1 MLFKW
6 NFKSKKYNR
15 NTHQGFT
22 LVEVMAAIIISLS
35 VFWGIMNLYVDIVKN
50 QVKDQ
55 TMADIRFNLSSAMD
69 MISRDVR
76 NADSIS
82 ISTTTYSKKI
92 DLYNFDRNGDI
103 EELHS
108 YSAKNDLGILYNDEP
123 IIIPGRHLFNN
134 EGPYEITIEDF
145 DCKLALNVYNTSKR
159 NLRDNFFDLTVEF
172 KVKSNSDNDFEKIYT
187 FEQQIFA
194 LNQFSITKSD
204 DDDDDDESQ
213 DI

>member
-6 NFKSKKYNR
+6 NFKSKKYKR
-15 NTHQGFT
+15 SFQQGFT

-172 KVKSNSDNDFEKIYT
+172 KVKSNSDNDYEKIFT

-204 DDDDDDESQ
+204 DDDDESQ

>member
-6 NFKSKKYNR
+6 NFKSKKYKR
-15 NTHQGFT
+15 SFQQGFT
-22 LVEVMAAIIISLS
+22 LVEVMAAITISLS

-92 DLYNFDRNGDI
+92 DLYNFDRNGDVD
-103 EELHS
+103 ELHS

-123 IIIPGRHLFNN
+123 IIIPGRHLYNN

-172 KVKSNSDNDFEKIYT
+172 KVKSNSDNDFEKIFT

-204 DDDDDDESQ
+204 DDDESQ
-213 DI
+213 DK

>member
-6 NFKSKKYNR
+6 NFKSKEHKR
-15 NTHQGFT
+15 STHQGFT

-123 IIIPGRHLFNN
+123 IIIHGRHLFSQ
-134 EGPYEITIEDF
+134 PPLPLLED
-145 DCKLALNVYNTSKR
+145 LVNPP
-159 NLRDNFFDLTVEF
+159 
-172 KVKSNSDNDFEKIYT
+172 
-187 FEQQIFA
+187 
-194 LNQFSITKSD
+194 
-204 DDDDDDESQ
+204 
-213 DI
+213 

>member
-6 NFKSKKYNR
+6 NFKSKKYKR
-15 NTHQGFT
+15 SFQQGFT
-22 LVEVMAAIIISLS
+22 LVEVMAAITISLS

-172 KVKSNSDNDFEKIYT
+172 KLKSNSDNDYEKIFT

-204 DDDDDDESQ
+204 DDDESQ

>member
-1 MLFKW
+1 MSFKW
-6 NFKSKKYNR
+6 NFRSKKYKISTN
-15 NTHQGFT
+15 QGFT

-92 DLYNFDRNGDI
+92 DLYNFDRKGDI

-134 EGPYEITIEDF
+134 EGSYEITIEDF

-204 DDDDDDESQ
+204 DDDESQ

>member
-6 NFKSKKYNR
+6 NFKPKEYKRSA
-15 NTHQGFT
+15 HQGFT

-134 EGPYEITIEDF
+134 EGSYEITIEDF

-204 DDDDDDESQ
+204 DDDESQ

>member
-6 NFKSKKYNR
+6 NFKSKKYKK

-22 LVEVMAAIIISLS
+22 LVEIMAAIIISLS

-172 KVKSNSDNDFEKIYT
+172 KVKSNSDNDFEKIFT

-204 DDDDDDESQ
+204 DDDESQ

>member
-6 NFKSKKYNR
+6 NFKSKKYKISTN
-15 NTHQGFT
+15 QGFT
-22 LVEVMAAIIISLS
+22 LVEVMAAITISLS

-123 IIIPGRHLFNN
+123 IIIPGRHLYNN

-172 KVKSNSDNDFEKIYT
+172 KVKSNSDNDFEKIFT

-204 DDDDDDESQ
+204 DDNDESQ

>member
-6 NFKSKKYNR
+6 NFKSKKYKES
-15 NTHQGFT
+15 THQGFT

-92 DLYNFDRNGDI
+92 DLYNFDRNGDV

-123 IIIPGRHLFNN
+123 IIVPGRHLYNN
-134 EGPYEITIEDF
+134 DGPYEITIEDF

-172 KVKSNSDNDFEKIYT
+172 KVKSNSDNDFEKIFT

-204 DDDDDDESQ
+204 DDNDESQ

>member
-1 MLFKW
+1 MLIKW
-6 NFKSKKYNR
+6 NFKSKKYKKSFQ
-15 NTHQGFT
+15 QGFT
-22 LVEVMAAIIISLS
+22 LVEVMAAITISLS

-76 NADSIS
+76 NADSLVLVQLH
-82 ISTTTYSKKI
+82 TQKI
-92 DLYNFDRNGDI
+92 DLYNFDRKGDI

-134 EGPYEITIEDF
+134 EGSYEITIEDF
-145 DCKLALNVYNTSKR
+145 DCKLALNVYNTSKG
-159 NLRDNFFDLTVEF
+159 
-172 KVKSNSDNDFEKIYT
+172 I
-187 FEQQIFA
+187 
-194 LNQFSITKSD
+194 
-204 DDDDDDESQ
+204 
-213 DI
+213 

>member
-6 NFKSKKYNR
+6 NFKSKKYKK

-22 LVEVMAAIIISLS
+22 LVEIMAAIIISLS

-69 MISRDVR
+69 MISRDVW

-92 DLYNFDRNGDI
+92 DLYNFD
-103 EELHS
+103 
-108 YSAKNDLGILYNDEP
+108 
-123 IIIPGRHLFNN
+123 
-134 EGPYEITIEDF
+134 
-145 DCKLALNVYNTSKR
+145 
-159 NLRDNFFDLTVEF
+159 
-172 KVKSNSDNDFEKIYT
+172 
-187 FEQQIFA
+187 
-194 LNQFSITKSD
+194 
-204 DDDDDDESQ
+204 
-213 DI
+213 

>member
-6 NFKSKKYNR
+6 NFKSKKYKISTN
-15 NTHQGFT
+15 QGFT
-22 LVEVMAAIIISLS
+22 LVEVMATIIISLS

-123 IIIPGRHLFNN
+123 IIMPGRHLFNN

-172 KVKSNSDNDFEKIYT
+172 KVKSNSDNDYEKIFKFEK
-187 FEQQIFA
+187 QIFA

-204 DDDDDDESQ
+204 DDDESQ

>member
-6 NFKSKKYNR
+6 NFKSKKYKISTN
-15 NTHQGFT
+15 QGFT

-134 EGPYEITIEDF
+134 EGSYEITIEDF

-204 DDDDDDESQ
+204 DEDDESQ

>member
-1 MLFKW
+1 MLYRW
-6 NFKSKKYNR
+6 NFKSKKYKR
-15 NTHQGFT
+15 SFQQGFT
-22 LVEVMAAIIISLS
+22 LIEVMAAITISLS

-172 KVKSNSDNDFEKIYT
+172 KVKSNSDNDYEKIFT

-204 DDDDDDESQ
+204 DDDDESQ
-213 DI
+213 EI

>member
-6 NFKSKKYNR
+6 NFKSKKYKISTN
-15 NTHQGFT
+15 QGFT

-92 DLYNFDRNGDI
+92 DLYNFDRKGDI

-134 EGPYEITIEDF
+134 DGSYEITIEDF

-172 KVKSNSDNDFEKIYT
+172 KVKSNSDNDIEKIYT

-204 DDDDDDESQ
+204 DDDDDESQ
-213 DI
+213 YI

>member
-6 NFKSKKYNR
+6 NFKSKRYKISTN
-15 NTHQGFT
+15 QGFT

-92 DLYNFDRNGDI
+92 DLYNFDRNGNI
-103 EELHS
+103 QELHS

-172 KVKSNSDNDFEKIYT
+172 KVKSNSDNDYEKIFKFEK
-187 FEQQIFA
+187 QIFA
-194 LNQFSITKSD
+194 LKQFSLTKSD
-204 DDDDDDESQ
+204 DNDDESQ

>member
-6 NFKSKKYNR
+6 NFKPKEYKRS
-15 NTHQGFT
+15 THQCFT

-172 KVKSNSDNDFEKIYT
+172 KVKSNSDNDFEKIFT

-204 DDDDDDESQ
+204 DDDDESQ

>member
-15 NTHQGFT
+15 STHQGFT

-92 DLYNFDRNGDI
+92 DLYNFDRNGDV

-108 YSAKNDLGILYNDEP
+108 YSAKDDLGILYNDEP
-123 IIIPGRHLFNN
+123 IIIPGRHLYNN

-159 NLRDNFFDLTVEF
+159 DLRDNFFDLTVEF

-204 DDDDDDESQ
+204 DDDDESQ

>member
-6 NFKSKKYNR
+6 NFKSKKYKISTN
-15 NTHQGFT
+15 QGFT

-134 EGPYEITIEDF
+134 DGSYEITIEDF

-204 DDDDDDESQ
+204 DDDESQ